1 MCEVC
6 LCKLLCVTQL
16 NMEGRGYEVVR
27 VGGYISLGSHNLCSH
42 ERRFSSLC
50 PSLTHIFTW
59 FSDGLVA
66 VLP

>member
-27 VGGYISLGSHNLCSH
+27 VG
-42 ERRFSSLC
+42 E
-50 PSLTHIFTW
+50 
-59 FSDGLVA
+59 
-66 VLP
+66 